1 MRGTGLQRAIKH
13 LHSLQKRLER
23 EFKETSI
30 VVVLLGAGGKGL
42 EQRRTLKKELA
53 ISGIIP
59 LVPED
64 DFPREIAPSLV
75 EVAMLS
81 KGDIELVFINVES
94 WGSTTEFAQLHGN
107 NRIAPKLR
115 ILVDHSHHP
124 LYSSSTSYL
133 SDLYLTHAAV
143 FGHVYA
149 VDGESKG
156 PFPSAHEVTVK
167 LAERYRQWK
176 AMQKLIR

>member
-42 EQRRTLKKELA
+42 EQRRTLKKKLA

-64 DFPREIAPSLV
+64 DFPKEIAPSLV
-75 EVAMLS
+75 EIAMLL
-81 KGDIELVFINVES
+81 KGDIELVLIDVES
-94 WGSTTEFAQLHGN
+94 WGSTTEFAQLYGN
-107 NRIAPKLR
+107 SRIAPKLGV
-115 ILVDHSHHP
+115 LVDHQHHP
-124 LYSSSTSYL
+124 LYGSAKGYL
-133 SDLYLTHAAV
+133 SDLYLTHVAV

-149 VDGESKG
+149 VNEGGMG
-156 PFPSAHEVTVK
+156 PFPSPNELTLK

-176 AMQKLIR
+176 AK